1 MEVLEYLN
9 FVGKIKGVPSA
20 NLKSRIDEVM
30 QKTAIADVR
39 NKEIGKLSKGYRQR
53 VGLAQAIVH
62 NPDVLILD
70 EPTSGL
76 DPHQIIET
84 RDLIKGLAG
93 DHTIILSTHI
103 LPEVEAMCQRVMII
117 NRGKLVAT
125 DTMENLSSRLH
136 GAETVAV
143 EVLSRD
149 GVFTPEWVAA
159 VREKLEKV
167 TGVSRVIAKDSRDS
181 RARFTVESLKDSH
194 VRPELARAVIESGWQ
209 LNELHGM
216 GLSLEEI
223 FLELT
228 ASKADVSEPAPQATA
243 EEA

>member
-1 MEVLEYLN
+1 MERVN
-9 FVGKIKGVPSA
+9 ITDVQD
-20 NLKSRIDEVM
+20 RI
-30 QKTAIADVR
+30 
-39 NKEIGKLSKGYRQR
+39 IGKLSKGYKQR
-53 VGLAQAIVH
+53 VGLAQALL
-62 NPDVLILD
+62 NDPPVLILD
-70 EPTSGL
+70 EPTIGL
-76 DPHQIIET
+76 DPKQIQQIRE
-84 RDLIKGLAG
+84 LIKDLAG
-93 DHTIILSTHI
+93 SHTVVLSTHI

-149 GVFTPEWVAA
+149 GTSSPEWVRS
-159 VREKLEKV
+159 VQEKLEKV
-167 TGVSRVIAKDSRDS
+167 AGVSRVIAKDSKDS
-181 RARFTVESLKDSH
+181 RARFTVESQKGSQ
-194 VRPELARAVIESGWQ
+194 VRPELARAVIEAGWQ

-228 ASKADVSEPAPQATA
+228 ASKEAISEPAPQPAA
-243 EEA
+243 EEAQ

>member
-1 MEVLEYLN
+1 
-9 FVGKIKGVPSA
+9 
-20 NLKSRIDEVM
+20 
-30 QKTAIADVR
+30 
-39 NKEIGKLSKGYRQR
+39 
-53 VGLAQAIVH
+53 
-62 NPDVLILD
+62 
-70 EPTSGL
+70 
-76 DPHQIIET
+76 
-84 RDLIKGLAG
+84 
-93 DHTIILSTHI
+93 
-103 LPEVEAMCQRVMII
+103 
-117 NRGKLVAT
+117 VAT

-149 GVFTPEWVAA
+149 GTSSPEWVRS
-159 VREKLEKV
+159 VHEKLEKV
-167 TGVSRVIAKDSRDS
+167 AGVSRVIAKDSRDS